1 MKHRFSKYLFKHGQS
16 NWNQS
21 FPHAPTS
28 NYQLPML
35 KGCQM
40 VLYVLAL
47 PFTAGA
53 NKIMKN
59 GKNVTWPGNFN
70 AR

>member
-1 MKHRFSKYLFKHGQS
+1 MVNPVGISHFHMH
-16 NWNQS
+16 
-21 FPHAPTS
+21 PH
-28 NYQLPML
+28 QLPML

-40 VLYVLAL
+40 VHYVLAL

>member
-1 MKHRFSKYLFKHGQS
+1 
-16 NWNQS
+16 
-21 FPHAPTS
+21 
-28 NYQLPML
+28 ML

-40 VLYVLAL
+40 VHYVLAL

-59 GKNVTWPGNFN
+59 GKNVTWPGNFY